1 VSLRAA
7 LLAGAALLAA
17 AALPACAE
25 TETPAPVVGVWQLA
39 TVNGQPLPA
48 VLGEQEVDGQLVTV
62 AIASGVLDIGTRRYT
77 YLVSFDGYVGGDP
90 VPLPNLIEEGS
101 YDYRAG
107 TVTFSRASG
116 GSWSAAYAD
125 ERLTVTEAEGV
136 AVFVRTP
143 QLQARTRPPPR
154 P

>member
-1 VSLRAA
+1 VRPPAK

-17 AALPACAE
+17 AACAE
-25 TETPAPVVGVWQLA
+25 TEPPPPVVGTWQLA
-39 TVNGQPLPA
+39 TVNGEALPV
-48 VLGEQEVDGQLVTV
+48 VLGEQQVNGQLVTV
-62 AIASGVLDIGTRRYT
+62 EVTGGALDIGTRRYT
-77 YLVSFDGYVGGDP
+77 YLVSFNGYVGQDT

-101 YDYRAG
+101 YGYRDG

-116 GSWSAAYAD
+116 GSWSAAYAN

-136 AVFVRTP
+136 AVFVRSSP
-143 QLQARTRPPPR
+143 QAQRTRAPTR